1 MQGFGPLCSIRS
13 TSLRAVSVLN
23 PSLYFLSDGSRSIAG
38 RMMTGKPFGQASFQ
52 EHVELLRLFL
62 THREDIVE
70 RIEAVLNAQRKP
82 IRYLQDLSF
91 LSQHFEDCFFAHA
104 AVTASQTRRTSAQ
117 ASPGTERHGQLIQDK
132 VSHTATPVV
141 RSVVRVKELRGQ
153 LEEAHWA
160 GGFRPREVYYL
171 HNDLVHPAEMMIR
184 GFHFWQQTRWPGR
197 NGRMHYAHTLFNL
210 YVIRCLEFLS
220 MRLWDE
226 DPSGFAQE
234 KASGRL
240 AEMQG
245 VLDELWRSSPADQPV
260 IVRDARWL
268 IPLAQSLITDELAP
282 YFKVAQQVAE
292 TLQEADALE
301 IQKAHVRMLGGHLTS
316 QIRHYCT
323 KDGVSINEPNV
334 VVRTRTSNALD
345 FALLVQGLVE
355 LLKAYDRA
363 LLSGDERM
371 RLDMAGAI
379 CQGISADPEL
389 FLNRVDLLSAY
400 SMIEHVFIA
409 TDREGHVAY
418 SPLGQRH
425 VQLLKEYGRLIDR
438 LTRPLR
444 DDFPRFRPVDG
455 GCSPYGVIFGIPS
468 GLIELMALK
477 TLQRDAETRFGLED
491 VFDDRDTSAAKL
503 AWVDGWRKL
512 PHIDREVQ
520 RLYDYPQQFAE
531 DIYDRIGHELRRHD
545 SDAGACDGSRTG
557 RLYIVSGDDPET
569 DSKAAAIP
577 ELPARYFGSSD
588 RQIVAAHK
596 AAPYDRAQLLQERQ
610 EGHFLVSYETPGGW
624 IALKKSLLAEVLG
637 AGRDARIVGL
647 PLDAAQVLRFM
658 CTDLVIAENA
668 ADQAS
673 R

>member
-1 MQGFGPLCSIRS
+1 M
-13 TSLRAVSVLN
+13 
-23 PSLYFLSDGSRSIAG
+23 AG
-38 RMMTGKPFGQASFQ
+38 RIVTGKPFGQVPFQ
-52 EHVELLRLFL
+52 AHVELLRLFL

-70 RIEAVLNAQRKP
+70 SIEAVLNAQRKP
-82 IRYLQDLSF
+82 IRYLQDRSLLSH
-91 LSQHFEDCFFAHA
+91 HFEDCFFARS
-104 AVTASQTRRTSAQ
+104 AVTASQTRPDRPT
-117 ASPGTERHGQLIQDK
+117 D
-132 VSHTATPVV
+132 
-141 RSVVRVKELRGQ
+141 RGQ

-160 GGFRPREVYYL
+160 GGFRPRQVHNL
-171 HNDLVHPAEMMIR
+171 HNDLIHPAEMMIR
-184 GFHFWQQTRWPGR
+184 GFHFWQQTWWPGR

-226 DPSGFAQE
+226 DPSSFAQG
-234 KASGRL
+234 KPGGRL
-240 AEMQG
+240 AEIQG
-245 VLDELWRSSPADQPV
+245 VLDELWRSSPADQPL

-282 YFKVAQQVAE
+282 YFEVARKVTE
-292 TLQEADALE
+292 TLHEADMLQ
-301 IQKAHVRMLGGHLTS
+301 IRKAHVRMLGGHLTS
-316 QIRHYCT
+316 QIRYYCT
-323 KDGVSINEPNV
+323 KDGVPVNEHSV
-334 VVRTRTSNALD
+334 VLRTRTSNALD

-363 LLSGDERM
+363 LQSGDERM

-409 TDREGHVAY
+409 TDREGHVVY

-425 VQLLKEYGRLIDR
+425 VQLLKEYGALIDR
-438 LTRPLR
+438 LSRSLR
-444 DDFPRFRPVDG
+444 DDSPRFRPVDG
-455 GCSPYGVIFGIPS
+455 GCSPYGVIFGLPS
-468 GLIELMALK
+468 HLIEHMALK
-477 TLQRDAETRFGLED
+477 ALQHDAETRFSLED
-491 VFDDRDTSAAKL
+491 VFDDGDTSAAKL
-503 AWVDGWRKL
+503 AWVNGWRQL

-531 DIYDRIGHELRRHD
+531 DIYDRIEHELRRRD
-545 SDAGACDGSRTG
+545 SNAEACDGSRTG

-569 DSKAAAIP
+569 ASKASAIP

-596 AAPYDRAQLLQERQ
+596 AEPYDRAQLLRERQ

-624 IALKKSLLAEVLG
+624 MALKKDLLAEVLG

-658 CTDLVIAENA
+658 CTDLVIPEKV
-668 ADQAS
+668 ADPAS
-673 R
+673 VPLSIEKA